1 MKFLILAS
9 LLLTPAAFASS
20 LQETCGSSD
29 GSIRT
34 SGGHGPMFTEITV
47 RDYAK
52 NTEEKVRDEDFA
64 WKVEELNRLEIKKE
78 NHGGQCRNG
87 MRAPWGRTIYSREV
101 RITKED
107 GSNFDKNTVGV
118 SSDLKAV
125 EAVLLC
131 EHTYSNIMPCSN

>member
-20 LQETCGSSD
+20 IQETCSSHD

-47 RDYAK
+47 VDFAK
-52 NTEEKVRDEDFA
+52 NTEEKLRDEAYA

-78 NHGGQCRNG
+78 SHGGQCHNG
-87 MRAPWGRTIYSREV
+87 MKAPWGRTVYSREV

-107 GSNFDKNTVGV
+107 GSSFDKYTLGV
-118 SSDLKAV
+118 SPDLKAV
-125 EAVLLC
+125 EGVLIC
-131 EHTYSNIMPCSN
+131 EFTYSNIMPCSK